1 MGENGLKLLAIGVY
15 MVAMLIIGWYGYRRT
30 KDLSDYM
37 LGGRSLGP
45 AVSALSAGAADMSG
59 WLMMGFPGAVYGAG
73 LSQVWIAIG
82 LTVGAYL
89 NWLLVAPRL
98 RVYTEVAN
106 NSITIPS
113 FFENRFKDSTLLL
126 RIVSSLVILV
136 FFTFYVSSGIVAGAV
151 FFDNTFDLSY
161 HAGLIILTSVVL
173 LYTLAGGFL
182 AVSWTDF
189 VQGLIMLS
197 ALLLIPLIA
206 FFHTGGV
213 QETFATIE
221 KIDPALLSLFGGTT
235 AVGIVSS
242 LAWGLGYVGQPHI
255 IVRFMAIQSAKEV
268 KIARRIGIGWMI
280 LCLLGATFTALAG
293 IAFYEKTGYELSNP
307 EAVFIDLGQILFHPF
322 IAGLVLSAV
331 LAAIMSTISSQ
342 LIVTSSA
349 LTEDLFRLV
358 KRNVTDKELVFLG
371 RLSVLIVTVVAAAMA
386 WVQSDTILALV
397 AHAWAGFGASF
408 GPVVFLGLFWKKMT
422 NWGAIAGMA
431 AGAIT
436 VLVWPNID
444 FQSWLDDLYEMV
456 PGFLLNLVFIYI
468 VSLLTYKPNEQIESE
483 FKESL
488 RRLHES
494 KGN

>member
-15 MVAMLIIGWYGYRRT
+15 MVVMLIIGWYGYRRT

-151 FFDNTFDLSY
+151 FFNSTFDLSY
-161 HAGLIILTSVVL
+161 HAGLVILTSVVL

-213 QETFATIE
+213 QETFDTIE

-371 RLSVLIVTVVAAAMA
+371 RLSVLIVTVVAAAMT

>member
-1 MGENGLKLLAIGVY
+1 
-15 MVAMLIIGWYGYRRT
+15 
-30 KDLSDYM
+30 
-37 LGGRSLGP
+37 
-45 AVSALSAGAADMSG
+45 
-59 WLMMGFPGAVYGAG
+59 
-73 LSQVWIAIG
+73 
-82 LTVGAYL
+82 
-89 NWLLVAPRL
+89 
-98 RVYTEVAN
+98 
-106 NSITIPS
+106 
-113 FFENRFKDSTLLL
+113 
-126 RIVSSLVILV
+126 V
-136 FFTFYVSSGIVAGAV
+136 FFNS
-151 FFDNTFDLSY
+151 TFDLSY
-161 HAGLIILTSVVL
+161 HAGLVILTSVVL

-213 QETFATIE
+213 QETFDTIE

-371 RLSVLIVTVVAAAMA
+371 RLSVLIVTVVAAAMT

-444 FQSWLDDLYEMV
+444 FQSWLYDLYEMV